1 MKIALSIPCF
11 IDQFYPKVGIAA
23 VELLEKL
30 NIDFEVPK
38 NQTCCGQPMANSGFE
53 DEAKKTYHHFINL
66 FKDYD
71 KTVMISGSCT
81 HHVQHNY
88 TNIPQTK
95 EVKNVRDNIED
106 ISQFILENYI
116 DKIAPVHFPYK
127 VALHTGCHSLRGQR
141 FGTSS
146 ELVLEKEIGLEGLLK
161 NVTGIKIIPLN
172 RPNECC
178 GFGGT
183 FSVVH
188 EAISIKMG
196 RDKLNDVADKEI
208 DYLISNDMS
217 CLMHL
222 EGIIKKENRNIKV
235 AHILE
240 LLNGSLK

>member
-1 MKIALSIPCF
+1 LKIALSIPCF
-11 IDQFYPKVGIAA
+11 IDQFYPQVGIAA

-38 NQTCCGQPMANSGFE
+38 NQTCCGQPMANSGYE
-53 DEAKKTYHHFINL
+53 DEAKKTYHHFIDL

-88 TNIPQTK
+88 TNIEQTK
-95 EVKNVRDNIED
+95 DVKNVRNNIED
-106 ISQFILENYI
+106 ISQFLLEHYI
-116 DKIAPVHFPYK
+116 DEIGPVHFPHRI
-127 VALHTGCHSLRGQR
+127 ALHTGCHSLRGQR

-146 ELVLEKEIGLEGLLK
+146 ELVTEKKTGLEGMLK
-161 NVTGIKIIPLN
+161 HVTGVEVVPLS

-196 RDKLNDVADKEI
+196 RDKLNDVQDKKIE
-208 DYLISNDMS
+208 YLISNDMS

-240 LLNGSLK
+240 LLNGSIK

>member
-11 IDQFYPKVGIAA
+11 IDQFYPQVGIAA

-53 DEAKKTYHHFINL
+53 EEAKNTYHHFVDL

-88 TNIPQTK
+88 TNISQTS

-106 ISQFILENYI
+106 ISQFILNNYL
-116 DKIAPVHFPYK
+116 DKIEPVHFPYR

-146 ELVLEKEIGLEGLLK
+146 ELVLEKETGLEGMLK
-161 NVTGIKIIPLN
+161 NVTGVEIVKLS

-196 RDKLNDVADKEI
+196 RDKLDDVSDKGI

-222 EGIIKKENRNIKV
+222 EGIIKKENRKIKV

-240 LLNGSLK
+240 LLNGSLS

>member
-11 IDQFYPKVGIAA
+11 IDQFYPQVGVAA

-30 NIDFEVPK
+30 NIDFEVPE

-53 DEAKKTYHHFINL
+53 DKAKNTYHHFIDL

-88 TNIPQTK
+88 TNIPQT
-95 EVKNVRDNIED
+95 EGVKNVRNNIED
-106 ISQFILENYI
+106 ISQFILNNYI
-116 DKIAPVHFPYK
+116 DKIEPVHFPYK

-146 ELVLEKEIGLEGLLK
+146 ELAMEKETGLEGLLK
-161 NVTGIKIIPLN
+161 NVSGIEVIPLS

-196 RDKLNDVADKEI
+196 KDKLNDVADKEVE
-208 DYLISNDMS
+208 YLISNDMS

-240 LLNGSLK
+240 LLNGSLT

>member
-1 MKIALSIPCF
+1 
-11 IDQFYPKVGIAA
+11 
-23 VELLEKL
+23 
-30 NIDFEVPK
+30 
-38 NQTCCGQPMANSGFE
+38 
-53 DEAKKTYHHFINL
+53 
-66 FKDYD
+66 
-71 KTVMISGSCT
+71 MISGSCT

-88 TNIPQTK
+88 SNISQTK
-95 EVKNVRDNIED
+95 EVKNVRGNIED
-106 ISQFILENYI
+106 IAQFLLNNYI
-116 DKIAPVHFPYK
+116 DKIAPIHFPHR

-146 ELVLEKEIGLEGLLK
+146 ELVHEKETGLEGLLK
-161 NVTGIKIIPLN
+161 NVTGIEVVPLS

-196 RDKLNDVADKEI
+196 RDKLADVADKEVE
-208 DYLISNDMS
+208 YLISNDMS

-222 EGIIKKENRNIKV
+222 EGIIKKENKNIKV

-240 LLNGSLK
+240 LLNGDLS

>member
-88 TNIPQTK
+88 TNIPQTN

>member
-38 NQTCCGQPMANSGFE
+38 SQTCCGQPMANSGFE
-53 DEAKKTYHHFINL
+53 EEAKTTYHHFVNL
-66 FKDYD
+66 FESYD
-71 KTVMISGSCT
+71 KTIMISGSCT

-88 TNIPQTK
+88 TNIIQT
-95 EVKNVRDNIED
+95 EETKNVRENIED
-106 ISQFILENYI
+106 ISQFILDNYI
-116 DKIAPVHFPYK
+116 DKIGAIHFPYR

-146 ELVLEKEIGLEGLLK
+146 ELVLEKKMGLEGLLK
-161 NVTGIKIIPLN
+161 NVTGIEIVPLN

-196 RDKLNDVADKEI
+196 RDKLDDVSKKEVE
-208 DYLISNDMS
+208 YLISNDMS

-240 LLNGSLK
+240 LLNGNLS